1 MGIRRWN
8 KNSVVWESFGSPQ
21 LDPASIGA
29 APSLHAVQHLVGG
42 TDAITPTGIGAVAAS
57 SGVVTL
63 APTNSTVV
71 RNITVST
78 STPSGGSDGDVWLK
92 YS

>member
-8 KNSVVWESFGSPQ
+8 RSAAVWESFGTPQ
-21 LDPASIGA
+21 INPASIGA
-29 APSLHAVQHLVGG
+29 APALHAVQHLAGG

-57 SGVVTL
+57 SGVVIS
-63 APTNSTVV
+63 APSNSTVV

>member
-42 TDAITPTGIGAVAAS
+42 TDAITPTGIGAVASS
-57 SGVVTL
+57 SGAVTL

>member
-8 KNSVVWESFGSPQ
+8 KNSVVWESFGTPQ
-21 LDPASIGA
+21 LDPSSIGA

-57 SGVVTL
+57 SGAVTL

>member
-1 MGIRRWN
+1 MGVRRWN
-8 KNSVVWESFGSPQ
+8 RTTAAWESLGTPQ
-21 LDPASIGA
+21 LNPASIGA
-29 APSLHAVQHLVGG
+29 APAIHAVQHLVGG
-42 TDAITPTGIGAVAAS
+42 TDSITPTGIGAVAAS

-78 STPSGGSDGDVWLK
+78 ATPSGGSDGDVWLK